1 VGDKLSV
8 FFLKNGVRNEQLV
21 LNALTDAN
29 LGAGLVFESTEGET
43 KAGEAFVGLSK
54 KDTRLANLEVVRV
67 LEFTF
72 EDSGARLGLLRL
84 ALARAYVNVET
95 NYVSGGEN
103 PLLNILSWSVF

>member
-1 VGDKLSV
+1 VGDELTV
-8 FFLKNGVRNEQLV
+8 FFLENWVRNEQLV
-21 LNALTDAN
+21 LNALTDSN
-29 LGAGLVFESTEGET
+29 LGTGLVFESTERKT

-67 LEFTF
+67 LEFTL
-72 EDSGARLGLLRL
+72 EDSGARLSLLRL
-84 ALARAYVNVET
+84 ALTRANVNVET